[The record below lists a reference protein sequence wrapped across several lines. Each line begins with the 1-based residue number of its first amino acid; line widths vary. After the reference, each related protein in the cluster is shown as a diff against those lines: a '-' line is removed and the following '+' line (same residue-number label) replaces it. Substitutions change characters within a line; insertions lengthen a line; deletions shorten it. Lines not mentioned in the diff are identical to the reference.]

1 VVIPMSSDGNVTN
14 TPGAQAPGAPSPMQR
29 KRIQKAFE
37 HAKKLMGQHEY
48 DYTYVSEL
56 LAQCVTGDPSNVDYI
71 TAYIE
76 NLHRKFNNSR
86 PPAILAQ
93 FKERAARA
101 AMKKAEAQ
109 GQWEEV
115 YRNGAKVLTA
125 NPWDVATLRSM
136 ATAAKQLG
144 HVLCEMR
151 LLKFALEANPKDPET
166 NIQCAKALAELG
178 QYDQAIA
185 CWHRVE
191 QARPD
196 DEEVQRA
203 IAELTVRKHLART
216 KRPDEE
222 AAEKKK
228 KAAAAAKAAG
238 AKAPEEEE
246 EISQEELLRE
256 RIARDPKNL
265 QNYFELAQIYI
276 NRDDYK
282 EAEAVYAKALEI
294 SGGEVEVQERWEDVQ
309 LRRLRQE
316 LMEVKKR
323 RDNGEPGA
331 DEQYQRLRKE
341 LNDRELEVYKNRC
354 ERYPNNLTFK
364 YELGL
369 RYQIGGQIN
378 EAIKQFQI
386 ARNDPRRKGVCML
399 SLGQCFQQIK
409 QYRLA
414 MSHYEAAIEEIP
426 DRDAENKKRALY
438 QAGKLAFALSDL
450 DAAEK
455 HLSALAGLDFS
466 YRDVSTLLDKIAA
479 AREAAVGGQAP
490 AATEQTAVSIKQD
503 ESDLPSAP
511 AE

>member
-1 VVIPMSSDGNVTN
+1 MVVPMSSDGNVTN
-14 TPGAQAPGAPSPMQR
+14 TPGGQAPGALSPMQR
-29 KRIQKAFE
+29 KRIEKAFE
-37 HAKKLMGQHEY
+37 HAKKLMGQQEY
-48 DYTYVSEL
+48 DHSYVSEL
-56 LAQCVTGDPSNVDYI
+56 LSQCVNGDPSNADYL

-76 NLHRKFNNSR
+76 NLHRKFNNKP
-86 PPAILAQ
+86 PPAIIAQ

-125 NPWDVATLRSM
+125 NPWDVPTLRSM
-136 ATAAKQLG
+136 ATAAKHLG

-151 LLKFALEANPKDPET
+151 LLKFALEANSKDPDT
-166 NIQCAKALAELG
+166 NMQCAKALAELG

-185 CWHRVE
+185 CLHRAE

-196 DEEVQRA
+196 DEEIQRL
-203 IAELTVRKHLART
+203 IAELSVRKHLAKA

-238 AKAPEEEE
+238 KPPEEEE
-246 EISQEELLRE
+246 VSQEELLRE

-282 EAEAVYAKALEI
+282 EAEAVYAKALAI

-323 RDNGEPGA
+323 RDSGEPGV

-438 QAGKLAFALSDL
+438 QAGKLAFALGDL

-479 AREAAVGGQAP
+479 AREAAISGQAP
-490 AATEQTAVSIKQD
+490 APGEQTAVSIKQD

>member
-1 VVIPMSSDGNVTN
+1 MSSDGNVTN
-14 TPGAQAPGAPSPMQR
+14 TPGAQAAGAVSPMQR

-37 HAKKLMGQHEY
+37 HAKKLMGQQEY
-48 DYTYVSEL
+48 DHGYVSDL
-56 LAQCVTGDPSNVDYI
+56 LAQCVTGDPSNVEYI
-71 TAYIE
+71 IAYIE
-76 NLHRKFNNSR
+76 NLHRKFNNNR
-86 PPAILAQ
+86 PPAFLAQ
-93 FKERAARA
+93 LKERAARS

-136 ATAAKQLG
+136 ATAAKHLG

-166 NIQCAKALAELG
+166 NIQAAKALAELG

-185 CWHRVE
+185 CLHRVE
-191 QARPD
+191 QVRPD
-196 DEEVQRA
+196 DEEVQRM
-203 IAELTVRKHLART
+203 IAELTVRKQLAKT

-222 AAEKKK
+222 EAKKK
-228 KAAAAAKAAG
+228 KAAAAKAAG
-238 AKAPEEEE
+238 SKAPEEE
-246 EISQEELLRE
+246 EISQEEVLRE
-256 RIARDPKNL
+256 RIKRDPKNL
-265 QNYFELAQIYI
+265 QNYFELAQVYI
-276 NRDDYK
+276 NRDEYK
-282 EAEAVYAKALEI
+282 EAEEVYAEALKI

-316 LMEVKKR
+316 LMVVKKR
-323 RDNGEPGA
+323 RDSGEPGA
-331 DEQYQRLRKE
+331 DEEYQRLRKE

-438 QAGKLAFALSDL
+438 QAGKLAFALNDL

-479 AREAAVGGQAP
+479 AREAAVSGQGPPTPEQAP
-490 AATEQTAVSIKQD
+490 VSIKQD